1 MYFAPQEGQQDSI
14 TASVSVSR
22 KLKYRKSLNKVSKRH
37 NFLDVLL
44 RVQHC
49 TLACNGAPILLHSSL
64 VQTRVKKKL
73 AKFYHVD
80 QHCSYLR
87 SVGASVDANLVTQA
101 GFLVAHRPAI
111 QNRQDKDISL
121 SHVFF
126 FSYSP
131 SIVVCPSWLEFCL
144 DEESELSLFIDG
156 LIF

>member
-37 NFLDVLL
+37 NFLGVLL

-49 TLACNGAPILLHSSL
+49 TLACNGASILLHSSL

-73 AKFYHVD
+73 TKFYHVD

-87 SVGASVDANLVTQA
+87 SVGASVNANLVTQA
-101 GFLVAHRPAI
+101 GFLVAHRPVI
-111 QNRQDKDISL
+111 QNTQYKVINL
-121 SHVFF
+121 SHSFLCF
-126 FSYSP
+126 Y
-131 SIVVCPSWLEFCL
+131 
-144 DEESELSLFIDG
+144 
-156 LIF
+156 